1 MKTRKY
7 LTGFDVDID
16 AFADALRRLA
26 DGIED
31 KDVVLHDASTDHR
44 LTTEDPSRFG
54 LSFDYSAT
62 HAYEDVVDVIRYA
75 TDAYLRF
82 VDPLIGDIL
91 GGKKKATVRYQ
102 LERSFDV
109 GDVIAA
115 IDEDGDVFAE
125 LTVEG
130 VFEMTPAQ
138 VIEFGVAQYEGH
150 STEFLVE
157 RLRELYDDDSID
169 RDTPVTVVLWG
180 DVELNDEYPTEQYL

>member
-7 LTGFDVDID
+7 LTGFDVDTD

-26 DGIED
+26 EGIDDG
-31 KDVVLHDASTDHR
+31 DVVLHDASTDHR
-44 LTTEDPSRFG
+44 IDVEEPSRFG

-82 VDPLIGDIL
+82 VDVLIGDIL
-91 GGKKKATVRYQ
+91 SGKKKATVRYQ
-102 LERSFDV
+102 LERDIEV
-109 GDVIAA
+109 GEVIAA

-138 VIEFGVAQYEGH
+138 VIEYGVAQYEGH
-150 STEFLVE
+150 SVEFLVE
-157 RLRELYDDDSID
+157 RLRELYDDDTID

-180 DVELNDEYPTEQYL
+180 DVEPNAEYPTEQYE